1 MKTSRSNSPWRVGSP
16 ALNDFAKFFLN
27 EDWKSMAGAS
37 RFYLGA
43 FGKHP
48 GWNDHMDDLGLAT
61 ASLVSARSY
70 IYGGIAHQIE
80 QARWEKA
87 MADKVA
93 PGFDHLIHWRR
104 LNESL
109 TGFIWSSHD
118 GKGRALYPMI
128 TVAHTVTR
136 SFSWLAGELLPA
148 LEDVR
153 AKCRGTNSASV
164 VRAHIQGVEQSLRT
178 RLPDV
183 AHVSTTPGLGIP
195 AWTAH
200 FSKEQVALRRVLHHL
215 RRNFAAFAPGNPEW
229 LQGEKQAQSRCLRLP
244 QIPGAK
250 PAESLNAW
258 ISFLATQ
265 LDPVIPL
272 FGLLRLDGHWVDVIV
287 GEPGPADFFLLRA
300 LPAEMPLVADIPY
313 ELDAVISANEAAVLG
328 SVAHGQLPEV
338 SSLNG
343 QLVLTSRETA
353 GKWLLRFRPG
363 SRPGFLT
370 RLFGLER
377 S

>member
-1 MKTSRSNSPWRVGSP
+1 M
-16 ALNDFAKFFLN
+16 NDFAKFFLN
-27 EDWKSMAGAS
+27 EDWKSVAHAP

-61 ASLVSARSY
+61 SSLVEARSY
-70 IYGGIAHQIE
+70 LYGGIAHQIE

-87 MADKVA
+87 PADKVA
-93 PGFDHLIHWRR
+93 PGFDHVFHWRR

-109 TGFIWSSHD
+109 TGLIWSSQD

-153 AKCRGTNSASV
+153 AKCRSTSSASV
-164 VRAHIQGVEQSLRT
+164 VRAHLQGVEQSLRT
-178 RLPDV
+178 RLPDS
-183 AHVSTTPGLGIP
+183 AHVSTAVGLGIP
-195 AWTAH
+195 AWAAY
-200 FSKEQVALRRVLHHL
+200 FSTEKTALRRTVHHL
-215 RRNFAAFAPGNPEW
+215 RRNFAPFAPGSLEW
-229 LQGEKQAQSRCLRLP
+229 CQGEKQALSRCLRLP

-258 ISFLATQ
+258 VSFLATQ
-265 LDPVIPL
+265 LDPAVPF
-272 FGLLRLDGHWVDVIV
+272 FGLLRLDGNWLDVIV
-287 GEPGPADFFLLRA
+287 GEPGPADFSLLRA
-300 LPAEMPLVADIPY
+300 LPGEVPIVTDIPY
-313 ELDAVISANEAAVLG
+313 QVDAENMAHDAALFA
-328 SVAHGQLPEV
+328 SLARGQLPEV
-338 SSLNG
+338 SCLNG
-343 QLVLTSRETA
+343 QPITVSREA
-353 GKWLLRFRPG
+353 AAKWLLRFRPG

-370 RLFGLER
+370 RLFGLGR

>member
-1 MKTSRSNSPWRVGSP
+1 MM
-16 ALNDFAKFFLN
+16 NDFTKFFLN
-27 EDWKSMAGAS
+27 EDWKALTNAP

-61 ASLVSARSY
+61 ASLVEARSY
-70 IYGGIAHQIE
+70 LYGGIAHHIE
-80 QARWEKA
+80 HATWEKA
-87 MADKVA
+87 AAGKVI

-109 TGFIWSSHD
+109 TGLIWSSQD

-153 AKCRGTNSASV
+153 AKCRSTNSASV
-164 VRAHIQGVEQSLRT
+164 VKAHIQGVEQSLRT
-178 RLPDV
+178 RLPDK
-183 AHVSTTPGLGIP
+183 AWVSTTPGLGVP
-195 AWTAH
+195 AWAAH
-200 FSKEQVALRRVLHHL
+200 FSKEPVALRRVLHHL
-215 RRNFAAFAPGNPEW
+215 RRNFTAFTPGALEW
-229 LQGEKQAQSRCLRLP
+229 CQGEKQSLSRGLRLP
-244 QIPGAK
+244 QIPGTK

-265 LDPVIPL
+265 LDPAVPF
-272 FGLLRLDGHWVDVIV
+272 FGLLRLDGNWLDVIV
-287 GEPGPADFFLLRA
+287 GEPSPADFSILRA
-300 LPAEMPLVADIPY
+300 SPAEVPMVTDIPY
-313 ELDAVISANEAAVLG
+313 QLDAETSAQEAGLLANLG
-328 SVAHGQLPEV
+328 RGVLPEA
-338 SSLNG
+338 SCLNG
-343 QLVLTSRETA
+343 QPAKANAETA
-353 GKWLLRFRPG
+353 AKWLLRFRPG
-363 SRPGFLT
+363 SRPSFLS
-370 RLFGLER
+370 RLFKMDG